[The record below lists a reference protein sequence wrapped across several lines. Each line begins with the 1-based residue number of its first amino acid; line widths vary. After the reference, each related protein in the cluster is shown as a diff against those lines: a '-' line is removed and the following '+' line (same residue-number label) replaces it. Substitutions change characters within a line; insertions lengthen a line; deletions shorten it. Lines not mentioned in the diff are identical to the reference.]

1 MEYSWTINGLLM
13 EYQRN
18 ISVIIESDSQT
29 LLAGKSPS
37 NMGIYIVSHRTKC
50 VVFQCHVWLPEC
62 VRILS
67 TV

>member
-50 VVFQCHVWLPEC
+50 VVFQCHV
-62 VRILS
+62 
-67 TV
+67 